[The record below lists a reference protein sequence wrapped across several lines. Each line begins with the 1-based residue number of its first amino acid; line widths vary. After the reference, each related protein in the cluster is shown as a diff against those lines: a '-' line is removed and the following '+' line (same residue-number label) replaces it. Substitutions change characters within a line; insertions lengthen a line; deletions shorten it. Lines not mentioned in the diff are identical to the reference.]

1 MRGRV
6 DTIIRVKQSVY
17 RTRIQHIHGSM
28 RLCTL
33 ALVARVGALIVVIF
47 VALGVA
53 AVVSDVM
60 GRDLF
65 ATSRASTD
73 LIQIVLHTGLVGW
86 ALHSSAN
93 PPPQLMVNSSYD
105 TRSRCALRTAAR
117 SCRGSGSEACGCW
130 VMSLPLRSFVRV
142 S

>member
-1 MRGRV
+1 M
-6 DTIIRVKQSVY
+6 Q
-17 RTRIQHIHGSM
+17 M
-28 RLCTL
+28 TL
-33 ALVARVGALIVVIF
+33 HASLIATVGAWVEVTLVTLV
-47 VALGVA
+47 VA
-53 AVVSDVM
+53 AVVADVIR
-60 GRDLF
+60 RDLL

-105 TRSRCALRTAAR
+105 VCSRCALRTAAR

>member
-1 MRGRV
+1 
-6 DTIIRVKQSVY
+6 
-17 RTRIQHIHGSM
+17 M

-33 ALVARVGALIVVIF
+33 ALIARVGALIVVIF

-93 PPPQLMVNSSYD
+93 PRPHLLVNVLIQRPLHPWLGIRGMWMLGNELAPQVIRSSV
-105 TRSRCALRTAAR
+105 
-117 SCRGSGSEACGCW
+117 
-130 VMSLPLRSFVRV
+130 VMAYVTGV
-142 S
+142 